1 MDKNLYLLLI
11 ILLEFLGI
19 QTLSINETE
28 EENQTKIDDEIVI
41 IHTNDVHCGY
51 LDNIGYD
58 GVQLYKRE
66 LQKKYKYILTIDTG
80 DHIQG
85 DAIGVLSKGLD
96 IINIMNEIG
105 YNVTILGNHEF
116 DYGLEAL
123 QNCSNAL
130 DNGGYICTNFFFF
143 FNKTS
148 VFPPYKIVEIG
159 GKKIGFIAVLT
170 PTTLAKTYLSK
181 FKDNGGYLLYTFLS
195 DNDCKELYE
204 TVQNYID
211 YLRTYETVDYVIL
224 LSHIGNGGDSKY
236 STDELLKNINGIDV
250 VLDGHTHKVYNETS
264 KDKDG
269 KDIKIIQGG
278 TKLSH
283 FGLIKINITSNE
295 TSITSNETSIT
306 SNETSTEL
314 ISKVPKP
321 EDDKNN
327 SIEIERNDGK
337 YWVDKNMTEYIN
349 NIINSHWKELND
361 PIGFAPFDLI
371 INKDE
376 DHHNQIS
383 RHEESTLCDLITDSI
398 RYIGEGKITIMS
410 AGSVRTDL
418 KKGNVTYQK
427 ILDILPFSNS
437 IIVKE
442 VYGQDILDALEYGVR
457 LLPEKSSRFPQVS
470 GISFKVNL
478 FVQSSVE
485 VDENDMFVKVK
496 GDRRVSNVKVGN
508 KKLDKKKKYRMSLD
522 SFIGDGGDGYSMFNK
537 YEEIYDTAKT
547 DNEALIEYIE
557 KQLNK
562 IISDEYKETQ
572 GRINIVLEEETSNL
586 VLAIIILF
594 IFLIIVFIIII
605 ICVKVKK
612 KFIIPVT
619 SKDIEN
625 VDDSLVQDNN

>member
-11 ILLEFLGI
+11 ILLELLGI
-19 QTLSINETE
+19 QTLFINEKEE
-28 EENQTKIDDEIVI
+28 EENENEIDDEIVI
-41 IHTNDVHCGY
+41 IHTNDVHCGL
-51 LDNIGYD
+51 LDYIGYD

-85 DAIGVLSKGLD
+85 DTIGVLSKGLD

-116 DYGLEAL
+116 DYDLEAL
-123 QNCSNAL
+123 QNCSNNL
-130 DNGGYICTNFFFF
+130 DNGGYICTNFCYRK
-143 FNKTS
+143 NKTS
-148 VFPPYKIVEIG
+148 VFPPYKIIEIG
-159 GKKIGFIAVLT
+159 GKKLGFIAVLT
-170 PTTLAKTYLSK
+170 PTTLTKTYLYK
-181 FKDNGGYLLYTFLS
+181 FKDDEGKLLYDFLS
-195 DNDCKELYE
+195 DNNCKELYE
-204 TVQNYID
+204 IVQNYID
-211 YLRTYETVDYVIL
+211 FLNETVDYVIL
-224 LSHIGNGGDSKY
+224 LSHIGNEGDSIY
-236 STDELLKNINGIDV
+236 STDELLKNLNGIDV
-250 VLDGHTHKVYNETS
+250 VLDGHTHKVYNKTS

-283 FGLIKINITSNE
+283 FGVIKIN
-295 TSITSNETSIT
+295 IT

-321 EDDKNN
+321 KNDKND
-327 SIEIERNDGK
+327 SIEIERNGGK
-337 YWVDKNMTEYIN
+337 YWVDKKMTEYIN
-349 NIINSHWKELND
+349 NIINSHWEELIR
-361 PIGFAPFDLI
+361 PIGIAPFDLI

-383 RHEESTLCDLITDSI
+383 RYEESTLCDLITDSI
-398 RYIGEGKITIMS
+398 RYIGEGNITIMS

-418 KKGNVTYQK
+418 KKGTITYK
-427 ILDILPFSNS
+427 NILDILPFSNP
-437 IIVKE
+437 IIVKN
-442 VYGQDILDALEYGVR
+442 VSGQDILDALEYGVR
-457 LLPEKSSRFPQVS
+457 LLPETSSRFPQVS

-478 FVQSSVE
+478 FVPSTVE
-485 VDENDMFVKVK
+485 VDKNDMFVKVK
-496 GDRRVSNVKVGN
+496 GDRRVSNVKVGK
-508 KKLDKKKKYRMSLD
+508 KKLDKKKMYRMSLD
-522 SFIGDGGDGYSMFNK
+522 SFIGGGGDGYSMFSK
-537 YEEIYDTAKT
+537 YEEIYRTLKS
-547 DNEALIEYIE
+547 DNEALIQYIE
-557 KQLNK
+557 KQLNG

-572 GRINIVLEEETSNL
+572 GRINIVSEEETSNL

>member
-11 ILLEFLGI
+11 ILLELLGI
-19 QTLSINETE
+19 QTLFINEKEE
-28 EENQTKIDDEIVI
+28 EENENEIDDEIVI
-41 IHTNDVHCGY
+41 IHTNDVHCGL
-51 LDNIGYD
+51 LDYIGYD

-85 DAIGVLSKGLD
+85 DTIGVLSKGLD

-116 DYGLEAL
+116 DYDMEAL
-123 QNCSNAL
+123 QNCNNTL
-130 DNGGYICTNFFFF
+130 DNGGYICTNFCYRK
-143 FNKTS
+143 NKTS
-148 VFPPYKIVEIG
+148 VFPPYKIIEIG
-159 GKKIGFIAVLT
+159 GKKLGFIAVLT
-170 PTTLAKTYLSK
+170 PTTLTKTYLYK
-181 FKDNGGYLLYTFLS
+181 FKDDEGKLLYDFLS
-195 DNDCKELYE
+195 DNNCKELYE
-204 TVQNYID
+204 IVQNYID
-211 YLRTYETVDYVIL
+211 FLNETVDYVIL
-224 LSHIGNGGDSKY
+224 LSHIGNEGDSIY
-236 STDELLKNINGIDV
+236 STDELLKNLNGIDV
-250 VLDGHTHKVYNETS
+250 VLDGHTHKVYNKTS

-283 FGLIKINITSNE
+283 FGVIKIN
-295 TSITSNETSIT
+295 IT

-321 EDDKNN
+321 KNDKND
-327 SIEIERNDGK
+327 SIEIERNGGK
-337 YWVDKNMTEYIN
+337 YWVDKKMTEYIN
-349 NIINSHWKELND
+349 NIINSHWEELIR
-361 PIGFAPFDLI
+361 PIGIAPFDLI

-383 RHEESTLCDLITDSI
+383 RYEESTLCDLITDSI
-398 RYIGEGKITIMS
+398 RYIGEGNITIMS

-418 KKGNVTYQK
+418 KKGTITYK
-427 ILDILPFSNS
+427 NILDILPFSNP
-437 IIVKE
+437 IIVKN
-442 VYGQDILDALEYGVR
+442 VSGQDILDALEYGVR
-457 LLPEKSSRFPQVS
+457 LLPETSSRFPQVS

-478 FVQSSVE
+478 FVPSTVE
-485 VDENDMFVKVK
+485 VDKNDMFVKVK
-496 GDRRVSNVKVGN
+496 GDRRVSNVKVGK
-508 KKLDKKKKYRMSLD
+508 KKLDKKKMYRMSLD
-522 SFIGDGGDGYSMFNK
+522 SFIGGGGDGYSMFSK
-537 YEEIYDTAKT
+537 YEEIYRTLKS
-547 DNEALIEYIE
+547 DNEALIQYIE
-557 KQLNK
+557 KQLNG

-572 GRINIVLEEETSNL
+572 GRINIVSEEETSNL

>member
-11 ILLEFLGI
+11 ILLELLGI
-19 QTLSINETE
+19 QTLFINEKEE
-28 EENQTKIDDEIVI
+28 EENENEIDDEIVI
-41 IHTNDVHCGY
+41 IHTNDVHCGL
-51 LDNIGYD
+51 LDYIGYD

-85 DAIGVLSKGLD
+85 DTIGVLSKGLD

-116 DYGLEAL
+116 DYDMEAL
-123 QNCSNAL
+123 QNCNNTL
-130 DNGGYICTNFFFF
+130 DNGGYICTNFCYRK
-143 FNKTS
+143 NKTS
-148 VFPPYKIVEIG
+148 VFPPYKIIEIG
-159 GKKIGFIAVLT
+159 GKKLGFIAVLT
-170 PTTLAKTYLSK
+170 PTTLTKTYLYK
-181 FKDNGGYLLYTFLS
+181 FKDDEGKLLYDFLS
-195 DNDCKELYE
+195 DNNCKELYE
-204 TVQNYID
+204 IVQNYID
-211 YLRTYETVDYVIL
+211 FLNETVDYVIL
-224 LSHIGNGGDSKY
+224 LSHIGNEGDSIY
-236 STDELLKNINGIDV
+236 STDELLKNLNGIDV
-250 VLDGHTHKVYNETS
+250 VLDGHTHKVYNKTS

-283 FGLIKINITSNE
+283 FGVIKIN
-295 TSITSNETSIT
+295 IT

-321 EDDKNN
+321 KNDKND
-327 SIEIERNDGK
+327 SIEIERNGGK
-337 YWVDKNMTEYIN
+337 YWVDKKMTEYIN
-349 NIINSHWKELND
+349 NIINSHWEELIR
-361 PIGFAPFDLI
+361 PIGIAPFDLI
-371 INKDE
+371 ISKDE

-383 RHEESTLCDLITDSI
+383 RYEESTLCDLITDSI
-398 RYIGEGKITIMS
+398 RYIGEGNITIMS

-418 KKGNVTYQK
+418 KKGTITYK
-427 ILDILPFSNS
+427 NILDILPFSNP
-437 IIVKE
+437 IIVKN
-442 VYGQDILDALEYGVR
+442 VSGQDILDALEYGVR
-457 LLPEKSSRFPQVS
+457 LLPETSSRFPQVS

-478 FVQSSVE
+478 FVPSTVE
-485 VDENDMFVKVK
+485 VDKNDMFVKVK
-496 GDRRVSNVKVGN
+496 GDRRVSNVKVGK
-508 KKLDKKKKYRMSLD
+508 KKLDKKKMYRMSLD
-522 SFIGDGGDGYSMFNK
+522 SFIGGGGDGYSMFSK
-537 YEEIYDTAKT
+537 YEEIYRTLKS
-547 DNEALIEYIE
+547 DNEALIQYIE
-557 KQLNK
+557 KQLNG

-572 GRINIVLEEETSNL
+572 GRINIVSEEETSNL